1 MYMNHMHSSP
11 SAMPQK
17 NYKLVSEMGALLYL
31 LSGGGVLILNYFT
44 LNPIALV
51 VPFF

>member
-31 LSGGGVLILNYFT
+31 LVEEGYLS
-44 LNPIALV
+44 
-51 VPFF
+51 